1 MEKKGWGLTN
11 KLTNLDDI
19 FNRVIEGATIFR
31 DRNTLRVEYVPDR
44 ILFRD
49 EQIIHLGQILAPILK
64 GNKPSN
70 ALLYGKTGTGKTV
83 VARYVIKKLKEK
95 TEKVNINFIPV
106 YINAR
111 LSVTEYRTLYEFAQ
125 NIGTS
130 IPFTGLSI
138 SEALNRILNYLS
150 EKRLRIVFIFDE
162 IDFYVKNY
170 GDNLLYEFLRSQEKL
185 HQDSF
190 ISIVGIS
197 NDLKFKEF
205 LDPRVLSSLS
215 EEEIVFPPYTVDELK
230 MILKERAKLAFNEG
244 VVTEAAINLCAALAG
259 AEHGDARRAVDLL
272 RVAGELA
279 ERSGAKQVTDE
290 YVRQAAKSIERD
302 RIYEAVRSL
311 PLHAKL
317 VLLSVASFK
326 DAESTGK
333 IYGKYLTFCKKLGIP
348 ELTQRRVSGLISE
361 LDLLGLVSAPVV
373 SKGRFGRS
381 KRVKLAASF
390 QTIKNAL
397 IEDEMIQEL
406 L

>member
-1 MEKKGWGLTN
+1 METKGRGLTS
-11 KLTNLDDI
+11 KVSNLDEI
-19 FNRVIEGATIFR
+19 FNRVITGTSIFK
-31 DRNTLRVEYVPDR
+31 DRNTLRIDYVPEQ
-44 ILFRD
+44 IFFRD
-49 EQIIHLGQILAPILK
+49 EQIIRLGQILAPILK

-83 VARYVIKKLKEK
+83 VAKYVVKKLKEK
-95 TEKVNINFIPV
+95 AEEINANFIPV

-111 LSVTEYRTLYEFAQ
+111 LSITEYRTLYEFAQ

-130 IPFTGLSI
+130 IPFTGLSTG
-138 SEALNRILNYLS
+138 EALNRIFNYLS
-150 EKRLRIVFIFDE
+150 ENHLKVVFIFDE
-162 IDFYVKNY
+162 IDFSIKNY

-185 HQDSF
+185 HGNSF

-205 LDPRVLSSLS
+205 LTPRVLSSLS
-215 EEEIVFPPYTVDELK
+215 EEEILFPPYTVEELK
-230 MILKERAKLAFNEG
+230 VILRERVKLAFNEG

-279 ERSGAKQVTDE
+279 EREGAKLVTDE
-290 YVRQAAKSIERD
+290 HVREAAKSIERD

-317 VLLSVASFK
+317 VLLSIASFEN
-326 DAESTGK
+326 AESTGK
-333 IYGKYLTFCKKLGIP
+333 IYGKYLSFCKKLGVP
-348 ELTQRRVSGLISE
+348 ELTQRRVSGIISE

-381 KRVKLAASF
+381 KRVKLATNF
-390 QTIKNAL
+390 QTIRDAL
-397 IEDEMIQEL
+397 IEDEVMKEL